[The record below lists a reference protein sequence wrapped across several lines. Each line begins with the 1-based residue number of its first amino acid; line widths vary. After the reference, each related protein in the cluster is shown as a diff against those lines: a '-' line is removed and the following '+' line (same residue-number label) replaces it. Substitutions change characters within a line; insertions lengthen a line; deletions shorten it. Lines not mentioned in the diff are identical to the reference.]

1 VQLPDLP
8 PAVPVTLDAKTTA
21 LLVLDIS
28 DTSAKQPATL
38 DSVPAARRL
47 IDAARAAGARVV
59 FALGRAAEQKVFPDL
74 APKDDDPLVRS
85 SADKWFGTDLDKKL
99 EGITT
104 AVVVGTAANGAV
116 LYTSF
121 GACARGLTV
130 VVAEDGISSREAF
143 ATYVARWQL
152 LNQPGLAN
160 AGNVPLQPKAV
171 TLSRSDLVTFK

>member
-1 VQLPDLP
+1 M
-8 PAVPVTLDAKTTA
+8 
-21 LLVLDIS
+21 
-28 DTSAKQPATL
+28 
-38 DSVPAARRL
+38 
-47 IDAARAAGARVV
+47 
-59 FALGRAAEQKVFPDL
+59 
-74 APKDDDPLVRS
+74 
-85 SADKWFGTDLDKKL
+85 
-99 EGITT
+99 
-104 AVVVGTAANGAV
+104 